1 MDAVLGFARKDV
13 EIKADASSTLLTD
26 LHIKF
31 IETYLQNPLVRLFLS
46 LINWELVS
54 LKIGNL
60 QY

>member
-46 LINWELVS
+46 LIN
-54 LKIGNL
+54 
-60 QY
+60 